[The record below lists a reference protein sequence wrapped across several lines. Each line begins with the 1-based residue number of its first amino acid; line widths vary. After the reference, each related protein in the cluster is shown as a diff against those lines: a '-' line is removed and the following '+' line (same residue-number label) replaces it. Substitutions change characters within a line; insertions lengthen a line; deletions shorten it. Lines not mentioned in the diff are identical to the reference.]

1 MMEMMTGGDL
11 EYYLVRKGRFAE
23 QLARFYCAE
32 VLLALKY
39 LHEHGIVH
47 RDVKVCACR
56 HGGAVVT
63 MHACCPP
70 CS

>member
-47 RDVKVCACR
+47 RDVKVGVGDQR
-56 HGGAVVT
+56 SQVVSVYS
-63 MHACCPP
+63 H
-70 CS
+70 S